1 MEDYQKY
8 LDPKTLSKIS
18 GLELRARLIVEGFVS
33 GQHRSPYKGS
43 SVEFREHREYV
54 PGDDVRFLDWKVYGK
69 SDRFYIKEYEE
80 ETNLKAYI
88 VLDTSES
95 MAFKS
100 DVMSKLEYA
109 KCVAASFAH
118 LISQQQDAAALV
130 LWDHELKK
138 FLPPKNNP
146 MHLRD
151 IYQSLDQVE
160 ASGKTDVVGL
170 FHDVAERVRQRSLI
184 IFISDLFDDDQRGLM
199 QGLRH
204 LRHKGHDVVVFQT
217 LDNAE
222 ITFPY
227 DGMTRF
233 EGLEIE
239 QQLLADP
246 RALREAYLEEFNS
259 FQQEIKS
266 GCLASG
272 MDYVLL
278 DTSKPLDIALAG
290 YLAARSGSRRN

>member
-1 MEDYQKY
+1 MDDSQKY
-8 LDPKTLSKIS
+8 LDPKTLNKIA
-18 GLELRARLIVEGFVS
+18 GLELKARLIVEGFVA

-88 VLDTSES
+88 VVDTSKS
-95 MAFKS
+95 MAFAS
-100 DVMSKLEYA
+100 DGMSKLEYA
-109 KCVAASFAH
+109 KCVAASLTH
-118 LISQQQDAAALV
+118 LIGQQQDAAALV
-130 LWDHELKK
+130 LWDNELKK

-146 MHLRD
+146 VHLRD
-151 IYQSLDQVE
+151 IYRSLDE
-160 ASGKTDVVGL
+160 IEPAGTTDVVRL
-170 FHDVAERVRQRSLI
+170 FHDVAERVRQRSMI

-199 QGLRH
+199 KGLMH

-217 LDNAE
+217 LDHAE
-222 ITFPY
+222 ITFPF

-233 EGLEIE
+233 EGLEVE
-239 QQLLADP
+239 SHLLADP
-246 RALREAYLEEFNS
+246 RALREAYLEEFQS
-259 FQQEIKS
+259 FTTEIES
-266 GCLASG
+266 GCAASG

-278 DTSKPLDIALAG
+278 DTSKPLDVALAG